1 MMKAPATRSLTS
13 LLLAGTLMLVNG
25 CTALGNMFDNPDNTA
40 EPAEL
45 VDFEPTAKVRTVW
58 QRSVGSGAGK
68 LFLKLRPAIDGERVF
83 AATRGG
89 SVRAFD
95 ARSGESVWETDTD
108 SPLSG
113 GPGVG
118 DGLVLLGTSDGE
130 VLALAEADGEVK
142 WRARVSS
149 EVLSSPQAQGGVAV
163 ARTIDGKLFGLNTD
177 DGTRLWVYDRT
188 APVLTLRGTSS
199 PVLVEGAAV
208 AGFDNGQ
215 VVAVALSNGQALWET
230 RVAVPRGRSELE
242 RMVDIDADPIIEDN
256 TVYAVTYQ
264 GQVAALDLPSGEV
277 VWRRDMSSHA
287 GLGVGPENV
296 YVTDDESHVWALNRF
311 NSASMWKQAK
321 LDARRL
327 SPPAVFGQ
335 YVIVGDFEGYVH
347 WLRRRDGQ
355 FVARVKVDS
364 DAIIAAPV
372 ATAFAVYVYGSGGEL
387 AALQIVE

>member
-1 MMKAPATRSLTS
+1 MSYPMRRIET
-13 LLLAGTLMLVNG
+13 LLLLGSLSLVGG
-25 CTALGNMFDNPDNTA
+25 CTALGNLFGGSDNTA

-45 VDFEPTAKVRTVW
+45 VDFEPTIKVRTVW
-58 QRSVGSGAGK
+58 QRRVGSGAGK
-68 LFLKLRPAIDGERVF
+68 LFLKLRPAVDGERVY

-89 SVRAFD
+89 RVRAFD
-95 ARSGESVWETDTD
+95 ARTGESIWDTETD

-130 VLALAEADGEVK
+130 VLALGEKDGEIK

-149 EVLSSPQAQGGVAV
+149 EVLSSPVAQGGIAV

-188 APVLTLRGTSS
+188 TPVLTLRGTSS
-199 PVLVEGAAV
+199 PVLAAGTAV

-215 VVAVALSNGQALWET
+215 IVAIALSNGQPLWQT
-230 RVAVPRGRSELE
+230 RVAVPRGRTELE
-242 RMVDIDADPIIEDN
+242 RMVDIDADPVIEGN

-264 GQVAALDLPSGEV
+264 GQVAALELFSGKV
-277 VWRRDMSSHA
+277 IWRRDMSSYA
-287 GLGVGPENV
+287 GLGVGAENV
-296 YVTDDESHVWALNRF
+296 YVTDELSNVWALKRS
-311 NSASMWKQAK
+311 NSASMWRQAK
-321 LDARRL
+321 LEARRV
-327 SPPAVFGQ
+327 SPPAVFGR
-335 YVIVGDFEGYVH
+335 YVVVGDLEGYLH
-347 WLRRRDGQ
+347 WLRKDDGQ

-372 ATAFAVYVYGSGGEL
+372 ATPFAIYVYGSGGEL
-387 AALQIVE
+387 TALQVVQ